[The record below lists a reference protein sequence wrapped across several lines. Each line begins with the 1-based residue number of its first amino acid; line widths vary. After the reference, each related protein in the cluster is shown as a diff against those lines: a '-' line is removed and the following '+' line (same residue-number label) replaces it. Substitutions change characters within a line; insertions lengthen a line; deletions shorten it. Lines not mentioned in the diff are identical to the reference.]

1 MVSACLCFRDLLPSS
16 EYLSMLWVLF
26 SPLCYMK
33 DVAKISSDH
42 LSGWPGMWLAFCV
55 LLTFKLSV
63 VNC

>member
-1 MVSACLCFRDLLPSS
+1 MMSACLYFRDLLPSAD
-16 EYLSMLWVLF
+16 YLNTLWFSL

-42 LSGWPGMWLAFCV
+42 LKGWLMMWLTFHV